1 MIVSSECDK
10 SHSALGESTLDRPPK
25 APRLSKTQMRQMAL
39 RPGPAPSTGEPP
51 KRLVSLPHERRG
63 RIYKD
68 LIEMATPVSHQSNW
82 VGHLFELPAWI
93 QPFEQAGIRFG
104 LLKTLGVCWLPEAA
118 KAADLLRQRY
128 SLQSL
133 IASGLFDPDGEFRFA
148 RHRVLLPFSSEGEP
162 DYLLGLDPETE
173 FAEILSPTL
182 DWPSAY
188 RIEAGEGSL
197 QPNRLYLTTELET
210 ALRLGAL
217 DLNAWALQSA
227 GHLTPASIEEMK
239 TREVVVCL
247 GRQSLNSNYLEPFR
261 KQLEPVCRRFHW
273 QSLAQ
278 AETQWLLIKSRQER
292 AQPVVEELEPHHP
305 WISRLADAFQNR
317 KNRWLKMLSK

>member
-1 MIVSSECDK
+1 MSSECDK
-10 SHSALGESTLDRPPK
+10 TPSTVVDNAMNQRPK
-25 APRLSKTQMRQMAL
+25 APRLSKTRMRQMAL
-39 RPGPAPSTGEPP
+39 HPGPAVPLSDPP
-51 KRLVSLPHERRG
+51 KRLVSLPHERRS

-68 LIEMATPVSHQSNW
+68 LIEMATPVNHQSNW

-104 LLKTLGVCWLPEAA
+104 LLKALGVCWLPEANQ
-118 KAADLLRQRY
+118 AADLLRQRY

-148 RHRVLLPFSSEGEP
+148 RHRVLLPFSSESEP
-162 DYLLGLDPETE
+162 DYLLGLDPEAGFT
-173 FAEILSPTL
+173 EILSPTL

-188 RIEAGEGSL
+188 RIEAGERSL

-217 DLNAWALQSA
+217 DLNAWAVQSA
-227 GHLTPASIEEMK
+227 GHLTPACIEEMK
-239 TREVVVCL
+239 AREVVVCL
-247 GRQSLNSNYLEPFR
+247 GRQSLSSNYLEPFR
-261 KQLEPVCRRFHW
+261 KQLEPVCRRFFW

-292 AQPVVEELEPHHP
+292 AQLVVEELEPHHP
-305 WISRLADAFQNR
+305 WISRLADAFQKR
-317 KNRWLKMLSK
+317 KSRWLKLISK